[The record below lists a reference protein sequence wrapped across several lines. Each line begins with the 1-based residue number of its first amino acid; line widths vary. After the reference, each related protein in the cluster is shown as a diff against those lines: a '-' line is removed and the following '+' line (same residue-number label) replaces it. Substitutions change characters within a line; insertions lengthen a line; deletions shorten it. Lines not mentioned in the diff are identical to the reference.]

1 MADSGALMALG
12 SDSPTA
18 PWAPLRNIYVATT
31 RRSAREEDYD
41 KVVNEHFRLGLCE
54 SIVAGSRGAAA
65 SVFDEERIGSLE
77 VGKAAD
83 FIVVDM
89 EWQAQKLLK
98 SQVVETWFGGK
109 KMYTRY

>member
-1 MADSGALMALG
+1 MALG

-18 PWAPLRNIYVATT
+18 PWAPLRSIYVATT

-109 KMYTRY
+109 KVYTRY